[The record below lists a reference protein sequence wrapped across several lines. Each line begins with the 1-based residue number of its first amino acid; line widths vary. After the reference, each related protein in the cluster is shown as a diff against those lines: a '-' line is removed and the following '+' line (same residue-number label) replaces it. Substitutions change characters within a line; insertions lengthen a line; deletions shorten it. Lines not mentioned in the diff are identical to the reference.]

1 MSLPLGTLQTFTFCL
16 IIMLDFQ
23 QKRKVRSVIY
33 HKATLVVLFLI
44 VLLLARS
51 TWLVW
56 GKKQESEEMRRVSSQ
71 NVEEL
76 RARNDNLQS
85 KIGKLDTNS
94 GVEQE
99 IRAKYSVVKE
109 GENMVVVVEDPDSK
123 SATTTQ
129 EMGFWKKIWHF
140 LSP

>member
-1 MSLPLGTLQTFTFCL
+1 
-16 IIMLDFQ
+16 MLDFQ
-23 QKRKVRSVIY
+23 QKRKVRNVLY
-33 HKATLVVLFLI
+33 HRATLVVMLLL

-56 GKKQESEEMRRVSSQ
+56 QKKQESEEMRRVSLQS
-71 NVEEL
+71 VEEL
-76 RARNDNLQS
+76 RARNDTLQS
-85 KIGKLDTNS
+85 KIDKLDTDS

-123 SATTTQ
+123 PATTTG
-129 EMGFWKKIWHF
+129 ETGFWQTIWHF
-140 LSP
+140 LSL